1 MKKIVV
7 LLTTIAL
14 VLPVSAQLRWNS
26 VYQTYISQ
34 YKDLAIEEMLK
45 HRIPA
50 SITLAQG
57 LLESGAGQS
66 ELVKKG
72 NNHFGIKCHDWTG
85 RKTYHDDDAKN
96 ECFRAYK
103 NAKESYEDHSQFLKR
118 SRYGSLFA
126 LAPNDYRGW
135 AKGLKA
141 CGYATDPGYATKL
154 INVIELYKLYL
165 YDSAKD
171 YDKFFAKHAGNYLPG
186 SSNMRLHPIYKYNDN
201 YYLRARRGDTFKSL
215 AEELELSARSLA
227 KANER
232 SKNDVLAEG
241 EIIYLKKKRK
251 HAEKQFKDKPHV
263 VKPGESMYDI
273 AQKYG
278 IRVKSLYKMNDLPE
292 DYQIKVGA
300 VLRVY

>member
-57 LLESGAGQS
+57 LLESGAGQGA
-66 ELVKKG
+66 LVKKG

-96 ECFRAYK
+96 ECFRSYK
-103 NAKESYEDHSQFLKR
+103 SAKESYEDHSQFLKR
-118 SRYGSLFA
+118 DRYKSLFA

-141 CGYATDPGYATKL
+141 CGYATDPSYATKL

-171 YDKFFAKHAGNYLPG
+171 YDKFFAKHAPA
-186 SSNMRLHPIYKYNDN
+186 P
-201 YYLRARRGDTFKSL
+201 
-215 AEELELSARSLA
+215 
-227 KANER
+227 
-232 SKNDVLAEG
+232 
-241 EIIYLKKKRK
+241 
-251 HAEKQFKDKPHV
+251 
-263 VKPGESMYDI
+263 DI
-273 AQKYG
+273 
-278 IRVKSLYKMNDLPE
+278 
-292 DYQIKVGA
+292 QI
-300 VLRVY
+300 